1 MPRCELGIAPIEKH
15 LAGVDRL
22 LVVATNQMAGLP
34 IELLAP
40 KFQVEYVQSGTA
52 LVRAAAR
59 PKSGGT
65 ASLLAVGDPVLP
77 PSVPG
82 KERPLPPGGLLV
94 QTVVKGGAAFRHL
107 QSGDVLLAYGGV
119 EPSDIKA
126 LGKAIAAHAQDKT
139 VPVKIWRVTET
150 GEAITPTVELAP
162 GRLGVT
168 LAEGS
173 AREVLAARHKSDE
186 QLAKLTRSGRVDP
199 KTGEK
204 QPWHELPGTAV
215 ELNRLKALFG
225 DRADVFTRSEAS
237 EQKLDEL
244 RKANRLKDYR
254 YLHFATH
261 GQANEEK
268 VLESFLVLAQ
278 DHLPKYEAK
287 LGETPFNGE
296 LSAYEML
303 DWKLDADLV
312 TLSACETRWDAGPG
326 VKGYWASPR
335 CCWRPRRGACACPSG
350 RSTTR
355 PRTCSCRGFTRTC
368 SASATG

>member
-1 MPRCELGIAPIEKH
+1 MLRGTTTTASDIDALVAQVRTHAIAPIEKH

-126 LGKAIAAHAQDKT
+126 LGKAIAAHAQDNGS
-139 VPVKIWRVTET
+139 VKYALTET
-150 GEAITPTVELAP
+150 GEAITPP
-162 GRLGVT
+162 
-168 LAEGS
+168 S
-173 AREVLAARHKSDE
+173 NW
-186 QLAKLTRSGRVDP
+186 P
-199 KTGEK
+199 
-204 QPWHELPGTAV
+204 
-215 ELNRLKALFG
+215 
-225 DRADVFTRSEAS
+225 
-237 EQKLDEL
+237 
-244 RKANRLKDYR
+244 
-254 YLHFATH
+254 
-261 GQANEEK
+261 
-268 VLESFLVLAQ
+268 LVA
-278 DHLPKYEAK
+278 
-287 LGETPFNGE
+287 
-296 LSAYEML
+296 
-303 DWKLDADLV
+303 
-312 TLSACETRWDAGPG
+312 
-326 VKGYWASPR
+326 WA
-335 CCWRPRRGACACPSG
+335 
-350 RSTTR
+350 
-355 PRTCSCRGFTRTC
+355 
-368 SASATG
+368 